1 MANTT
6 LHWKF
11 REVMAEFRDEGRL
24 AVYLCYLLHANHR
37 SRAWPSVETI
47 CSETGWSTAS
57 VVEAKKWL
65 VERGALKPVPYTKR
79 VDDETQLHQR
89 VDIMEVTGVFEYKG
103 ETVPIL
109 YANQYV
115 NISVSKIMPAENEV
129 TTTTG
134 GALDAPADDAKPKP
148 IVRVW
153 EEETKQIVT
162 LSVAEALHDYEDDFG
177 YEWVVDA
184 IKEAVAT
191 LGVGRIGHKYILG
204 ILTRWRDKGRDAPKP
219 NDNGNEPPPQYK
231 RILT

>member
-1 MANTT
+1 MSESFRVRDGRNFGLFIIEDELIDKYGPQLGVYGVAVYAVLARHANGRDRAEISALGIAKRLNCGDRKVKDVLKQMEELGIIKRIAQVDERGMQTT
-6 LHWKF
+6 SITELQT
-11 REVMAEFRDEGRL
+11 L
-24 AVYLCYLLHANHR
+24 AVHHMHSGVLHMH
-37 SRAWPSVETI
+37 
-47 CSETGWSTAS
+47 
-57 VVEAKKWL
+57 
-65 VERGALKPVPYTKR
+65 TK
-79 VDDETQLHQR
+79 
-89 VDIMEVTGVFEYKG
+89 F
-103 ETVPIL
+103 
-109 YANQYV
+109 
-115 NISVSKIMPAENEV
+115 
-129 TTTTG
+129 TTTAG